1 VFKRL
6 LLLSLALLISGC
18 ATFESTPPSNS
29 NITQQWQFTAKFAVR
44 TPDEKNSAKMHWS
57 QVNDQYDINL
67 YTIFG
72 ISIMSITGD
81 EQQVIINNRGDEYTG
96 SNAQQLIYRL
106 TRWHLPV
113 NDLQHWVTGVVH
125 NASDAKYD
133 TQGNFYQGNIT
144 SLDNKQWQ
152 LTLSDYKDINGH
164 SRPHRL
170 LLKSGNT
177 YFKLAI
183 SQWKIQH

>member
-6 LLLSLALLISGC
+6 LLLSLVLLVSGC
-18 ATFESTPPSNS
+18 ATFETTPPPQTNA
-29 NITQQWQFTAKFAVR
+29 TQQWQFTAKFAVR

-57 QVNDQYDINL
+57 QINEQYDINL

-81 EQQVIINNRGDEYTG
+81 EQQVTINNRGDEYTG
-96 SNAQQLIYRL
+96 TNAQQLVYRL

-113 NDLQHWVTGVVH
+113 NDLQHWVTGAVP
-125 NASDAKYD
+125 NAASAKYD
-133 TQGNFYQGNIT
+133 TQGNFYQGMIT
-144 SLDNKQWQ
+144 GLDNKQWQ
-152 LTLSDYKDINGH
+152 LTLSHYKDINGH
-164 SRPHRL
+164 TRPHRL
-170 LLKSGNT
+170 SLKSGET